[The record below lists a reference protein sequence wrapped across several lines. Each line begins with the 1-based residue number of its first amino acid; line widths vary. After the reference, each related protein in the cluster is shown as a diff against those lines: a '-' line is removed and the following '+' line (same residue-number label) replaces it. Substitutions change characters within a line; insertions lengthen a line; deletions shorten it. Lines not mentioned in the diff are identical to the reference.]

1 MLWRNLL
8 LTPILTEDREKKKW
22 LCAVLLYNWGAVLKM
37 HIDGFANLSSFTAN
51 CVLFYTTAEHFWA
64 FPTSCGFIWDD
75 RTAAALGWE
84 TVGWWGSQPQ
94 STLKIQLQ
102 NKSSYYS
109 SNYCFSVIFQSNL
122 SNLSWFQLLKCEDVL
137 FLSRHLWEF
146 IKSRWVFDCWSDKR
160 SNLKTQRA
168 FFC

>member
-109 SNYCFSVIFQSNL
+109 RNYCFSVIFQSNL
-122 SNLSWFQLLKCEDVL
+122 SNLKCEDVL
-137 FLSRHLWEF
+137 FLSCHLWEF